1 MKCLGSFNPERKG
14 ASGLNH
20 GDPGAQMT
28 SLGSFSALLLS
39 VHWSVLSCSGQDFST
54 KLERY
59 SESSKT
65 TASEL
70 SYPSR
75 RRTSFLLLCVLRS
88 LQSCLTLRNPMDYSL
103 PGFSVHGILQ
113 ARILEWVSISSSRE
127 SSQPRDRTCTCF
139 VYLHWQAGFF
149 TTSATWEA
157 FF

>member
-1 MKCLGSFNPERKG
+1 M
-14 ASGLNH
+14 
-20 GDPGAQMT
+20 M

-39 VHWSVLSCSGQDFST
+39 IHWSVLSCRGQDFST

-75 RRTSFLLLCVLRS
+75 RRTSFLLLCVLSS

-127 SSQPRDRTCTCF
+127 SSQPRDGTCTCF

-149 TTSATWEA
+149 LPLAPPGKPSSSIHKPVSGKDFNWSALGHMLIP
-157 FF
+157 